1 MMFESAALYYETPEK
16 KVKKSDPYQIDS
28 FKLKGKKGHREKGIE
43 RGLDEIRRVIDFKD
57 YEEEESYIQENLVKP
72 SPESEAQTYKPQNLR

>member
-16 KVKKSDPYQIDS
+16 KAKKTDPYQIDS
-28 FKLKGKKGHREKGIE
+28 FKLKGKKGNREKGIE

-57 YEEEESYIQENLVKP
+57 YEEEESYAQDNLVKP
-72 SPESEAQTYKPQNLR
+72 SLETKKQTYKPQNLR